1 MEIAM
6 QSKNSMTRTKR
17 LNDLGVTVIRYIN
30 DEVMNNISGVYE
42 DLKKK
47 IANLKQ
53 PPQSPLSG
61 GCH

>member
-17 LNDLGVTVIRYIN
+17 LNDLGITVIRYTN
-30 DEVMNNISGVYE
+30 DEVMNNISEVYE

-47 IANLKQ
+47 IDYL
-53 PPQSPLSG
+53 PSRISG
-61 GCH
+61 GLFKTT